1 MYGNQATQAHYSS
14 GYFPKTEAPQEKNF
28 VQQKA
33 KIIQFADPNKTL
45 PDGSKVV
52 YAENEEKI
60 TLYKK
65 SPSQPGTVYVYIRQ
79 SGEVFVN
86 GKKGDLED
94 QRRMLQIGKYLL
106 ENGKES
112 DMVTINLC

>member
-1 MYGNQATQAHYSS
+1 MYGNQASQALYSS
-14 GYFPKTEAPQEKNF
+14 GYFPVAEESREKNF
-28 VQQKA
+28 KQQKA

-52 YAENEEKI
+52 YAENDEKI
-60 TLYKK
+60 TIYKK
-65 SPSQPGTVYVYIRQ
+65 SPTAPGTVYVYMRATGDIY
-79 SGEVFVN
+79 VN
-86 GKKGDLED
+86 GKKGDLDD

-106 ENGKES
+106 ENGRES